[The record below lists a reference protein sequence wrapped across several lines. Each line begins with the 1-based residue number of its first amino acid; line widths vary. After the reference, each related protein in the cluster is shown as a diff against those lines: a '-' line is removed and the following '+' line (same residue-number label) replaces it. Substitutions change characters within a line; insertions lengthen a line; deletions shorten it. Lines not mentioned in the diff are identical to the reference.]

1 MGQNRYIFELVDTG
15 SSNEQSAADP
25 CFNCSCSQL
34 TNRIY
39 GGMLDPV
46 WPYKSKLK
54 PRSQGRLVFPI
65 WRHQKRRRSPL
76 IRFHRPIVPSSRTTL
91 DTLWCLH
98 KTIPYIGENAPTI
111 VTGVKYRKKWSKCL
125 AFINCYLCHFIY
137 VNQNQ
142 TPVIE
147 REILPFWTT
156 ESNAEKFS
164 AAVKFANEKTPGSYR
179 CFAKFLWLLGLQ
191 NILKKALWRSE
202 H

>member
-1 MGQNRYIFELVDTG
+1 MAVCLTQFDRTNQNWNLVPRVD
-15 SSNEQSAADP
+15 SFFQ
-25 CFNCSCSQL
+25 
-34 TNRIY
+34 Y
-39 GGMLDPV
+39 GGIRKEEGLLSLD
-46 WPYKSKLK
+46 S
-54 PRSQGRLVFPI
+54 
-65 WRHQKRRRSPL
+65 
-76 IRFHRPIVPSSRTTL
+76 IVPSTRTTL

-156 ESNAEKFS
+156 ESKAEKFS
-164 AAVKFANEKTPGSYR
+164 AAVKYAKEKTPGSYR
-179 CFAKFLWLLGLQ
+179 CFAHSCDFWDYR
-191 NILKKALWRSE
+191 IY
-202 H
+202 